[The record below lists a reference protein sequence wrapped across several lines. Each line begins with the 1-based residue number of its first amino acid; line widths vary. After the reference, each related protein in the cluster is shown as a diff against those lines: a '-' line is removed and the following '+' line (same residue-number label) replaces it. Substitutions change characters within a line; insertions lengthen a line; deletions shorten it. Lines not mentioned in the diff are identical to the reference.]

1 MSEGH
6 QYRPSVWGDTG
17 SCPWS
22 RGLDQLPRGGS
33 GRVQVSVA
41 WSRCPWPLGPMP
53 EVPWDAPA
61 LPGHSGPCPMSRGL
75 DQLSQATRA
84 CACGPPVL
92 TRVTRARFRR
102 PAGSTSCP
110 GRHGPVSK
118 GLWGRQPL
126 PGGSRSR
133 ARDRG
138 VDQLS
143 QVARAR
149 VLGHEGTT
157 SYPGRHGPGSEG
169 PRGRPAVPGDSGT
182 GPSSLGV
189 EQLSRTTRT

>member
-1 MSEGH
+1 MRGAAESTSCPGNLGPVRCPGRPRPGFQCLPRRPDFPGH
-6 QYRPSVWGDTG
+6 SDRG

-33 GRVQVSVA
+33 GRVQASVA

-92 TRVTRARFRR
+92 T
-102 PAGSTSCP
+102 SCP
-110 GRHGPVSK
+110 G
-118 GLWGRQPL
+118 GL
-126 PGGSRSR
+126 
-133 ARDRG
+133 
-138 VDQLS
+138 
-143 QVARAR
+143 
-149 VLGHEGTT
+149 
-157 SYPGRHGPGSEG
+157 GPGSEG
-169 PRGRPAVPGDSGT
+169 PQARPAVLGDMGQCPRVCGVGNLSQAARDRVRGTAVSTSCPRWLEPGS
-182 GPSSLGV
+182 
-189 EQLSRTTRT
+189 